1 MKIQAILLIRLLEK
15 KKKKR
20 IQGLGVSDQ
29 ASKTNGSI

>member
-1 MKIQAILLIRLLEK
+1 MKIQAILLIRLLE